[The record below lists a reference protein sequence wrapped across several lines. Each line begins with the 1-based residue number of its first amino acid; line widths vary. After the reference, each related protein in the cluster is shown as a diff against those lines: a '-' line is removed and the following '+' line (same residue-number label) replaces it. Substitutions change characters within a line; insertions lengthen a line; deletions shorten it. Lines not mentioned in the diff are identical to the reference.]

1 MEYLRIHRMA
11 PVWTLI
17 FMTAVI
23 GLAAAAIARSGFW
36 DTVAGVPVFGVLF
49 YGLAIAW
56 VNRVRVE
63 VDWRGAR
70 ITCGPLPAIPRPPEV
85 GFQDVEKVYVRHAQM
100 PTKSGSI
107 RYLAA
112 GLQRKDGRWVDLSE
126 PLIPDEEVWREA
138 WRIARA
144 LSWPRGVVEL
154 HGLPPRMDWQAAN
167 GVWYWAA
174 AFLAGLGWG
183 VFVEFWLR
191 RQ

>member
-1 MEYLRIHRMA
+1 MA
-11 PVWTLI
+11 TLGI
-17 FMTAVI
+17 V
-23 GLAAAAIARSGFW
+23 RNGFW
-36 DTVAGVPVFGVLF
+36 DIVAAAPIFAVVF
-49 YGLAIAW
+49 YGLTIAW

-63 VDWRGAR
+63 VDWWGAR
-70 ITCGPLPAIPRPPEV
+70 ITCGPLPAMPHAPFV
-85 GFQDVEKVYVRHAQM
+85 SFQDVEKVYVRHAQM

-154 HGLPPRMDWQAAN
+154 DGLAPRTDWQAAH
-167 GVWYWAA
+167 GVWYWTG
-174 AFLAGLGWG
+174 AFLASLGWG